1 MSHPSTLPDWAV
13 DHMNRYLETD
23 GEDGHIWRGVP
34 TLLLTT
40 LGRSSGEQRMLPL
53 IYGKDGDDH
62 IIVASKGGHADH
74 PAWYLNLQASNAVS
88 VQVASDK
95 FSARAELVEETD
107 RARIWDMMA
116 EIWPPYNEYQ
126 EKTDRQIPV
135 VRLRRT

>member
-62 IIVASKGGHADH
+62 IMWLPGRPCGPSSVVSQSAGVKRRERASGRGQILCEGG
-74 PAWYLNLQASNAVS
+74 
-88 VQVASDK
+88 
-95 FSARAELVEETD
+95 TC
-107 RARIWDMMA
+107 
-116 EIWPPYNEYQ
+116 
-126 EKTDRQIPV
+126 
-135 VRLRRT
+135 

>member
-1 MSHPSTLPDWAV
+1 MSQPSTLPDWAV